1 MKVLVNGQLVEYKDE
16 GKGKTIVLLH
26 GWGSTLGVFDEL
38 VQFLTKSYRVIRLDF
53 PGFGSSPKPSD
64 DWTVDSYAQLT
75 AAFLK
80 KLDIRSI
87 YTIIGHS
94 FGGRVIIKAIS
105 KGYLDPEKV
114 VLIGAAGIKPKQQI
128 KKSVYKLIAKTGKVV
143 TSLPGLKALQPA
155 LRRRLYESAGT
166 TDYLNAEAMRPIFLS
181 TINEDLTSLLSDIS
195 QPTLMVWG
203 ENDGEVPVKDAETM
217 HGLIKHS
224 QLIVV
229 PGAGHFVFID
239 DPTAVQ
245 KEIGTFL

>member
-1 MKVLVNGQLVEYKDE
+1 MKVLVNGQLIEYKDE

-26 GWGSTLGVFDEL
+26 GWGSNLGSFDEL
-38 VQFLTKSYRVIRLDF
+38 TRFLTKSYRVVRLDF

-64 DWTVDSYAQLT
+64 EWNVDSYAQLT

-80 KLDIRSI
+80 KLDVTSVYAIM
-87 YTIIGHS
+87 GHS

-105 KGYLDPEKV
+105 KNYINPEKV
-114 VLIGAAGIKPKQQI
+114 VLFGAAGIKPKQQI
-128 KKSVYKLIAKTGKVV
+128 KKSVYKLIAKTGKAV
-143 TSLPGLKALQPA
+143 TSLPGLKALQPK
-155 LRRRLYESAGT
+155 LRRRLYESAGA
-166 TDYLNAEAMRPIFLS
+166 TDYLNAEAMRPIFLN
-181 TINEDLTSLLSDIS
+181 TINEDLIALLADIS

-203 ENDGEVPVKDAETM
+203 ENDHEVPVSDAQTM

-229 PGAGHFVFID
+229 PGAGHYVFID

-245 KEIGTFL
+245 NEVRNFL